1 MNYFRKSQDGVF
13 ISVFAMVTV
22 LIMTIMISFMAD
34 RVINLLTNQADV
46 FSQRHVYWLSYSGM
60 EVLATDRFAELN
72 LGPNSYNLAGGTI
85 TATGSTSGLHN
96 GVDKTNVVT
105 SKGSDGYSVYNL
117 KWTVVFFC
125 INHRD

>member
-22 LIMTIMISFMAD
+22 LIMTIMINFMAD

-85 TATGSTSGLHN
+85 TATGGASGLHN
-96 GVDKTNVVT
+96 GVDKTN
-105 SKGSDGYSVYNL
+105 DRP
-117 KWTVVFFC
+117 
-125 INHRD
+125 I